1 MSISV
6 SGWGGG
12 FAITTY
18 GWGSWRD
25 VIVHVPLL
33 AAKYLFD
40 SWRDVSVRDKGEPL
54 LRSRGDVAVREVGT
68 PIERD
73 RGYPTVRIKPPDIP
87 IR

>member
-1 MSISV
+1 M
-6 SGWGGG
+6 GC
-12 FAITTY
+12 
-18 GWGSWRD
+18 
-25 VIVHVPLL
+25 
-33 AAKYLFD
+33 YLYHK
-40 SWRDVSVRDKGEPL
+40 RDVSVRDRGEPL